1 MHNWFAMETE
11 AEFRRQEWARSVSN
25 GKRAT
30 RLGAHGERNLL
41 QRIST
46 WVTPHIPRRQTKPVT
61 ARGGRLAHQGAA
73 SC

>member
-11 AEFRRQEWARSVSN
+11 AEFRRQEWARAVSN
-25 GKRAT
+25 EKRAT
-30 RLGAHGERNLL
+30 RLGGRGEQNLL

-46 WVTPHIPRRQTKPVT
+46 WTKPRFSRRQTEPII

-73 SC
+73 S

>member
-11 AEFRRQEWARSVSN
+11 AEFRRQEWARAVSN
-25 GKRAT
+25 DKRAT
-30 RLGAHGERNLL
+30 RLGARGEQNLL

-46 WVTPHIPRRQTKPVT
+46 WTMPRIARRQTEPVT

-73 SC
+73 S

>member
-11 AEFRRQEWARSVSN
+11 AEFRRQEWARAVSN
-25 GKRAT
+25 DKRAT
-30 RLGAHGERNLL
+30 RLGARDEQNLL

-46 WVTPHIPRRQTKPVT
+46 WAMPRIARRQTEPVT

-73 SC
+73 S